1 MSSLR
6 RLFSALAVTACIV
19 TGLPSVTLADSLPG
33 FTLFGGPNRES
44 QLPFRLDFGG
54 RPNGWDRYRLR
65 IPAKKMKLAVAQF
78 SISYP
83 DYFEGEFD
91 KNDVEVRVRGRSV
104 PLDEVNWDRENRVI
118 QIFPREPVP
127 AGNQVELV
135 LSNVK
140 NPTFGGMF
148 YFNCQIQTP
157 GDVPLL
163 RYIGTWLVSIN

>member
-6 RLFSALAVTACIV
+6 RLFSAVAVTTCV
-19 TGLPSVTLADSLPG
+19 LTGFSSSSLADSLPG
-33 FTLFGGPNRES
+33 FTLWGPVSREN

-54 RPNGWDRYRLR
+54 RPNGWDRYRLT
-65 IPAKKMKLAVAQF
+65 IPSKQMKLAVAQF

-83 DYFEGEFD
+83 NYFEGEFD
-91 KNDVEVRVRGRSV
+91 PKDVEVRVRGKSV
-104 PLDEVNWDRENRVI
+104 PLEEVNWDRENRVI

-127 AGNQVELV
+127 AGNSVELV

-148 YFNCQIQTP
+148 LFNCQIQTP

-163 RYIGTWLVSIN
+163 RYIGTWILSID

>member
-6 RLFSALAVTACIV
+6 RLFSAIAISACV
-19 TGLPSVTLADSLPG
+19 LTGLPSISLADSLPG
-33 FTLFGGPNRES
+33 FTLWGPVRREN

-65 IPAKKMKLAVAQF
+65 IPSKQMKLAVAQF

-83 DYFEGEFD
+83 NYFEGQFD
-91 KNDVEVRVRGRSV
+91 TKEIEVRVRGKSV
-104 PLDEVNWDRENRVI
+104 PLEEVNWDRENRVI
-118 QIFPREPVP
+118 QIFLREPVP
-127 AGNQVELV
+127 AGNSVELV

-148 YFNCQIQTP
+148 LFNCQIQTP

-163 RYIGTWLVSIN
+163 RYIGTWILSIN